1 MCVDQFTNSIYYL
14 NMVRQNYKRVTVNNG
29 YLTLIRLRS
38 RVRCFHF
45 TAITVT
51 ALVPQIKQLTHDN
64 AQTWLLVHLEILLMQ
79 F

>member
-1 MCVDQFTNSIYYL
+1 MCGSVHKQYL
-14 NMVRQNYKRVTVNNG
+14 LFKHGSTKLKTCHRQQ

-45 TAITVT
+45 TAITVS

-64 AQTWLLVHLEILLMQ
+64 AQTWLLVHL
-79 F
+79 